1 MTPLVRGLYAN
12 LGIEK
17 GPDTPAGVYGRAVDG
32 RTLYVNTTG
41 EEKIVPIRGT
51 RHGVVSGATYERA
64 IRLRPY
70 DVDVVE
76 QEPVHSP

>member
-1 MTPLVRGLYAN
+1 MRDSTQTSASKRARYSSG
-12 LGIEK
+12 GE
-17 GPDTPAGVYGRAVDG
+17 GRAVDG

-70 DVDVVE
+70 YVDVVE